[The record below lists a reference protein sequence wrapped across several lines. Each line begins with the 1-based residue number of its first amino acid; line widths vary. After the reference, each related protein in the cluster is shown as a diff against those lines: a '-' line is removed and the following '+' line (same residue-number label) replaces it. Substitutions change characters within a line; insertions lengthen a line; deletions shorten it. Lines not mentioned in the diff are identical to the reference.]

1 MMQLVFAGGDAV
13 ELLDTFVS
21 GACALDCGAEE
32 DDSLNELEDG
42 SSDKTLDD
50 VSDEVPADSTDDSGD
65 ALEDEISESLDGET
79 TSRGGWLMFS
89 SSQPARKTAKAI
101 AMIEL
106 VVSAL
111 FLKFIFP
118 PFLAVGINGVWVAC

>member
-21 GACALDCGAEE
+21 GACALDCGAEDE
-32 DDSLNELEDG
+32 DSLNEFEDED
-42 SSDKTLDD
+42 SDCTADD

-89 SSQPARKTAKAI
+89 SSQPARKTVKAI

-118 PFLAVGINGVWVAC
+118 PLILSNI

>member
-1 MMQLVFAGGDAV
+1 MMQFVLAGGCAV
-13 ELLDTFVS
+13 ELLDSFVS
-21 GACALDCGAEE
+21 GACALDCGAE
-32 DDSLNELEDG
+32 
-42 SSDKTLDD
+42 
-50 VSDEVPADSTDDSGD
+50 DEVPADSTDDSGD

-79 TSRGGWLMFS
+79 TSRGGWLIFS

-118 PFLAVGINGVWVAC
+118 PLILSNI

>member
-1 MMQLVFAGGDAV
+1 MMQFVLAGGCAV
-13 ELLDTFVS
+13 ELLDSFVS
-21 GACALDCGAEE
+21 GACALDCGAEDE
-32 DDSLNELEDG
+32 DSLNEFEDED
-42 SSDKTLDD
+42 SDCTADD

-118 PFLAVGINGVWVAC
+118 PLILSNI

>member
-1 MMQLVFAGGDAV
+1 MMQLVFAGGVAI

-42 SSDKTLDD
+42 SSDKMLDD
-50 VSDEVPADSTDDSGD
+50 GSDDATDDSTDDSGN
-65 ALEDEISESLDGET
+65 ALEDEISESLDGES

-101 AMIEL
+101 PIIEL
-106 VVSAL
+106 VINAL

-118 PFLAVGINGVWVAC
+118 PLILSNI

>member
-21 GACALDCGAEE
+21 GACALDCGAED

-50 VSDEVPADSTDDSGD
+50 GSDDATDDSGD

-89 SSQPARKTAKAI
+89 SSQPARKTVKAI

-118 PFLAVGINGVWVAC
+118 PLILSNI

>member
-1 MMQLVFAGGDAV
+1 MQFVLAGGCAV
-13 ELLDTFVS
+13 ELLDSFVS
-21 GACALDCGAEE
+21 GACALDCGAED

-50 VSDEVPADSTDDSGD
+50 GSDDATDDSGD

-118 PFLAVGINGVWVAC
+118 PLILSNI

>member
-1 MMQLVFAGGDAV
+1 MQFVLAELDAV

-21 GACALDCGAEE
+21 GACALDCGAED

-50 VSDEVPADSTDDSGD
+50 GSDDATDDSGD

-101 AMIEL
+101 AIIEL
-106 VVSAL
+106 VINAL

-118 PFLAVGINGVWVAC
+118 PLILSNI